1 MKPPIEIQKIPPA
14 LVAVELSKIMDN
26 GRRRRL
32 EDEDE
37 DYATFKKRNGTYEEM
52 MKIVQAIEV
61 KVESIEGDG
70 KLEGEFSFELLEYNK
85 DAIYL

>member
-1 MKPPIEIQKIPPA
+1 
-14 LVAVELSKIMDN
+14 MDN